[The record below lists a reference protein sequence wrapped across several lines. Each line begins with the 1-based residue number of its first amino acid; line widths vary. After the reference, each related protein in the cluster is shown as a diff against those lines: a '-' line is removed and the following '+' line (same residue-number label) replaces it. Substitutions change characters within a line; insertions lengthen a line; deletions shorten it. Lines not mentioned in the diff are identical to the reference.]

1 MREVERVSVGINGQ
15 YSLWIYKFKQSSNWY
30 WFLLGREGGR
40 SGICSLRQGEW
51 IIQAVVNE
59 RGEGLWK

>member
-1 MREVERVSVGINGQ
+1 MDIQVQTI
-15 YSLWIYKFKQSSNWY
+15 KQ
-30 WFLLGREGGR
+30 LVLVLAREGGR

-51 IIQAVVNE
+51 IIQVVVNE

>member
-1 MREVERVSVGINGQ
+1 MDIQVQTI
-15 YSLWIYKFKQSSNWY
+15 KQ
-30 WFLLGREGGR
+30 LVLVLAREGGR
-40 SGICSLRQGEW
+40 SGICSLRQGEL

>member
-1 MREVERVSVGINGQ
+1 MDIQVQTI
-15 YSLWIYKFKQSSNWY
+15 KQ
-30 WFLLGREGGR
+30 LVLVLAREGGR